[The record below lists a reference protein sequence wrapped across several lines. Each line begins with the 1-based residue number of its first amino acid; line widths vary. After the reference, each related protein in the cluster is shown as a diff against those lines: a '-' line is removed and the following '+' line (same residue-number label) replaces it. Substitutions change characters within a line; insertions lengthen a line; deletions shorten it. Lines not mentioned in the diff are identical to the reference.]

1 MNVDSRYRSRA
12 LLLTVVGTVLVV
24 IAAALFVFILSYK
37 PAYSD
42 SATGQ
47 SAVKIT
53 AGGRAATVELN
64 IEQAVGSGPHNDW
77 LGYQTLDQHPGT
89 ILHLPQNALITV
101 IIHNFD
107 SRTALRNTFFT
118 LVQGTVG
125 NVEYV
130 NGKKTHI
137 MAPDLTSHTFTIP
150 DLGVSVPMEGISDQQ
165 NTAESNNPK
174 LSYSET
180 MKFQFRTPKGN
191 HTYRWQCI
199 VPCGSGLYGFGGPM
213 SEIGYM
219 SGIIAVS

>member
-1 MNVDSRYRSRA
+1 MDSRYRTRA
-12 LLLTVVGTVLVV
+12 LILSTAGTVLVV
-24 IAAALFVFILSYK
+24 TVAALFTFFLSYR

-47 SAVKIT
+47 SAVHIS
-53 AGGRAATVELN
+53 ANGRAATTELN
-64 IEQAVGSGPHNDW
+64 IEQTVGIGTHADW

-130 NGKKTHI
+130 DGRTIHI
-137 MAPDLTSHTFTIP
+137 MRPDLTSHTFTIQ
-150 DLGVSVPMEGISDQQ
+150 DLNVSVPVEGISDSQ
-165 NTAESNNPK
+165 NTAEQNNPK
-174 LSYSET
+174 LSYSHT

-191 HTYRWQCI
+191 HQYRWQCI
-199 VPCGSGLYGFGGPM
+199 VPCGSGLYGNGGPM

-219 SGIIAVS
+219 SGIFDIS